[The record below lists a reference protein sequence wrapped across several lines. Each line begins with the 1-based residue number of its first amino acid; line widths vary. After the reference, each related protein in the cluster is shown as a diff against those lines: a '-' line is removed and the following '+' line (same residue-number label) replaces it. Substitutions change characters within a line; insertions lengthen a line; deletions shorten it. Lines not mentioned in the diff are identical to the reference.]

1 MTLTIKFSSLS
12 SIKPMMLHLTRSNL
26 FVAVD
31 PRLYSVLAIKEL
43 PWKHP
48 RLFLLYVSADG
59 CPMTHIKWR
68 QNGPVYWFSLPTCIF
83 LMSASICYD
92 GLIMMQRLASCG
104 TIGIVSYIMFQ
115 TCVFLFSSEAWS
127 GIMVD
132 YTYHTVLLKLA
143 LLFYLLSREY
153 QPSTILSLC
162 LTTKLRTGSILIWQ
176 FKFTS
181 LIPLL
186 VIGFPLWLPSM
197 LSVSY
202 VHHHCHE

>member
-1 MTLTIKFSSLS
+1 
-12 SIKPMMLHLTRSNL
+12 MLHLTRFNL

-43 PWKHP
+43 PWQHP

-132 YTYHTVLLKLA
+132 YTYHTELLIEIGSS
-143 LLFYLLSREY
+143 LL
-153 QPSTILSLC
+153 PVIKGISTIYYSVTMLNYQVKNWIYPN
-162 LTTKLRTGSILIWQ
+162 LT
-176 FKFTS
+176 
-181 LIPLL
+181 
-186 VIGFPLWLPSM
+186 V
-197 LSVSY
+197 
-202 VHHHCHE
+202 